1 MAQVAAAQLVALGLR
16 EPAVPLGG
24 DVAGLDQSSSDDDSS
39 ACHPEQLTPLTPYIF
54 ALFGAGEADPDAV
67 SRRPE
72 HLTMQEQPSHDVFFR
87 CAPFLRGGRCAVS
100 G

>member
-1 MAQVAAAQLVALGLR
+1 MAQVAAAQLVGLR
-16 EPAVPLGG
+16 EAAVPLGG
-24 DVAGLDQSSSDDDSS
+24 DVAGLDQSSPDDSS
-39 ACHPEQLTPLTPYIF
+39 ACHPERLTPLTPYIF

-87 CAPFLRGGRCAVS
+87 CAPFLRGGCAVS
-100 G
+100 GVSG